1 MLMRWLPLLVPLAL
15 LTGCSDPVA
24 GDFEE
29 RADLPSC
36 GRIDLQQ
43 GERWGR
49 ADPDAWDC
57 LDEALRTGGEAEL
70 GLTYP
75 TVEGDPIG
83 LWYRVSG
90 GRLEIYEDSTR
101 DPNGSGEWTYQECA
115 APERL
120 PRNVHDLGC

>member
-1 MLMRWLPLLVPLAL
+1 MRWLPLLVPLAL
-15 LTGCSDPVA
+15 LAGCSDPVA
-24 GDFEE
+24 GDFER

-43 GERWGR
+43 GERWR
-49 ADPDAWDC
+49 AADPDAWDC

-83 LWYRVSG
+83 RWYRVSG
-90 GRLEIYEDSTR
+90 GRLEIYEDSTK
-101 DPNGSGEWTYQECA
+101 DPHGSGEWTHQECP

>member
-1 MLMRWLPLLVPLAL
+1 MPMRWLPLLVPLVL

-29 RADLPSC
+29 RAGLPSC

-43 GERWGR
+43 GERR
-49 ADPDAWDC
+49 RAADPDAWDC
-57 LDEALRTGGEAEL
+57 LDTALRTGGEAEL

-90 GRLEIYEDSTR
+90 GRLEIYEDSTK
-101 DPNGSGEWTYQECA
+101 DAYGSGAWTYQECG
-115 APERL
+115 APDRL
-120 PRNVHDLGC
+120 PRNLHDLGC